1 MTLLTGKQ
9 GHVAL
14 ICCMLLLCF
23 GISSSHASPLKIK
36 NCSASATRDIDWA
49 VDFIN
54 QHMDTMLARARF
66 IPTKYH
72 HKIKKKWPKTKIKC
86 TTKGS
91 CKKPSTGGFHR
102 LGNKIHL
109 CWDNLTDNFTIS
121 RCELVGIIM
130 HEKAHA
136 ANVPIEK
143 RHNDPSEYS
152 YVRSRDLVYRFDA
165 VVTDVCNNPPPVTS
179 NTGSQTIGGESNS
192 KLALGESCSKNKQC
206 GSGKCNRGECVC
218 KKNSDCGDG
227 FRCKKRIGKNY
238 CIATGGDLG
247 DFCKR
252 NSDCGIGVCQKKS
265 CVCKRDSDC
274 RTSFNDNNWRCQN
287 RVGKNY
293 CQGINLPSGG
303 ACKKNKDCNSGKCKR
318 KVCK

>member
-1 MTLLTGKQ
+1 MTLFTGKQ
-9 GHVAL
+9 WL
-14 ICCMLLLCF
+14 TFLTLLLLLGSLF
-23 GISSSHASPLKIK
+23 NPSHAKPFKVK
-36 NCSASATRDIDWA
+36 NCSAAATREIDWA

-54 QHMDTMLARARF
+54 QHIDTMLARARF

-72 HKIKKKWPKTKIKC
+72 SKIKKKWPKSTIKC

-91 CKKPSTGGFHR
+91 CKKATVGGFHR
-102 LGNKIHL
+102 LGNNIKL
-109 CWDNLTDNFTIS
+109 CWDNLVDQQVT
-121 RCELVGIIM
+121 RCGLVGVIM

-143 RHNDPSEYS
+143 KHNSTREYS
-152 YVRSRDLVYRFDA
+152 YIRNIDLVYRFDA
-165 VVTDVCNNPPPVTS
+165 VVQDVCDNPPAVS
-179 NTGSQTIGGESNS
+179 TGSSGGD
-192 KLALGESCSKNKQC
+192 ALGAASSAALGLGEYCSKNNQC

-218 KKNSDCGDG
+218 ARNSDCGDG

-238 CIATGGDLG
+238 CIATGADLG

-265 CVCKRDSDC
+265 CVCKRDTDC

-293 CQGINLPSGG
+293 CQGINLPRGG
-303 ACKKNKDCNSGKCKR
+303 ACKKNSDCNSGKCKR
-318 KVCK
+318 KVCR